1 MSPEGGQVDS
11 DKLEVESNIFKISYM
26 YDRLS
31 IIANM
36 HREWVPQ
43 RQQTQTCS
51 KHFPCVPLFL
61 FSVYYI
67 RPLKMF
73 LTKLTIRK
81 GTCCAQKEVVTATP
95 EISQHIYVTSIFGK
109 KPCWCVSQ
117 EISKGESYKK
127 WENWFN
133 HWLLLV
139 LEHPITRKISSNFV
153 WGVDSCQVINL
164 NDVHCFR
171 RFVLSISLFCP

>member
-1 MSPEGGQVDS
+1 MECHLKEVKSILTNWKLNPIFLRSPTCTIGYQSLPTCIENEFRNDS
-11 DKLEVESNIFKISYM
+11 RH
-26 YDRLS
+26 RLA
-31 IIANM
+31 ANTSLAC
-36 HREWVPQ
+36 HY
-43 RQQTQTCS
+43 
-51 KHFPCVPLFL
+51 FL

-153 WGVDSCQVINL
+153 WGVDSC
-164 NDVHCFR
+164 
-171 RFVLSISLFCP
+171 